1 MTLAFGQPDDALVQ
15 YAYVVADIDQAM
27 ADFTAR
33 LGLGPW
39 HLRDHFVPPAGR
51 YLGRPT
57 RPLFSLARAF
67 SGHAMIELIVQHDD
81 TPSVYHPDPAVRR
94 YGFHHWAR
102 FTRGF
107 DAEVARLQADGWT
120 EAYYDE
126 LPSGSRVMYL
136 DPGGLLPGML
146 ELVEHTDVQEA
157 RYTQIYRTAI
167 DWDGSDPVRQEA

>member
-1 MTLAFGQPDDALVQ
+1 
-15 YAYVVADIDQAM
+15 M

-33 LGLGPW
+33 LGIGPW
-39 HLRDHFVPPAGR
+39 HLRNHFVPPAGR

-81 TPSVYHPDPAVRR
+81 TPSVFHPDPAAPRR

-102 FTRGF
+102 FSHDF
-107 DAEVARLQADGWT
+107 DGEVATLQDAGWT
-120 EAYYDE
+120 EAFYDE

-136 DPGGLLPGML
+136 DPNSSLPGML
-146 ELVEHTDVQEA
+146 ELVEHTEAQAA
-157 RYTQIYRTAI
+157 RYAEIHRSSI
-167 DWDGSDPVRQEA
+167 DWDGSDPVRQET